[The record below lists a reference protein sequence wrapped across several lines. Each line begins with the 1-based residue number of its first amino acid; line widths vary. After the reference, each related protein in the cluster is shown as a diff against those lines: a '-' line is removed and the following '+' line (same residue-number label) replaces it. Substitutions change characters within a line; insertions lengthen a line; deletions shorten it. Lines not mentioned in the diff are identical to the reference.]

1 MENLSV
7 TDARLRLLED
17 NLKKV
22 RDEIAET
29 ALKSGRD
36 PREVKLM
43 AVTKTVSVE
52 LINHAIACGVDLI
65 GENKEM
71 SDEAGSRRKTTSES
85 LPLEKSTY
93 SARY

>member
-36 PREVKLM
+36 PREAHGGDKD
-43 AVTKTVSVE
+43 
-52 LINHAIACGVDLI
+52 CFC
-65 GENKEM
+65 
-71 SDEAGSRRKTTSES
+71 
-85 LPLEKSTY
+85 
-93 SARY
+93 

>member
-36 PREVKLM
+36 PGK
-43 AVTKTVSVE
+43 
-52 LINHAIACGVDLI
+52 
-65 GENKEM
+65 
-71 SDEAGSRRKTTSES
+71 
-85 LPLEKSTY
+85 
-93 SARY
+93 

>member
-52 LINHAIACGVDLI
+52 V
-65 GENKEM
+65 KQ
-71 SDEAGSRRKTTSES
+71 EATTKKTRCC
-85 LPLEKSTY
+85 LELKC
-93 SARY
+93 

>member
-7 TDARLRLLED
+7 TDARLQLLED

-52 LINHAIACGVDLI
+52 Q
-65 GENKEM
+65 
-71 SDEAGSRRKTTSES
+71 S
-85 LPLEKSTY
+85 
-93 SARY
+93 